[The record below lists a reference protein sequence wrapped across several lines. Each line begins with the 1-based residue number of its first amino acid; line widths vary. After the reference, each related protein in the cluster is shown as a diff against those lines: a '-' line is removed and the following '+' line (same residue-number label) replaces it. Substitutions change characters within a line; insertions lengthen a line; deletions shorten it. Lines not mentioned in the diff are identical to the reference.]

1 MATCGTELYGMGLW
15 GVNKLRQEPGSTGS
29 MRVWDKGRWQF
40 QLISKCLALILPT
53 MTLLNLWIFLS
64 FLRLNDWQIPLLS
77 LLSLIAGLETD
88 DHLLDGS
95 VRVLDIGLSPH
106 MTSRNLSSSHRE
118 GNWGVVKI
126 GGGEFPRFSPGRLAL
141 KISRAD
147 PDGRRGEHRWNSP
160 CPVNFG
166 PVLGRWEGMGGTREN
181 MPLQPGLELLSSSQ
195 LLRKNKA
202 NSCQIFW
209 VFKRLL
215 RNSCCGSAVT
225 NLSSIHE
232 DVNSIPG
239 LAQWVRNPA
248 LLWGIQRYCELCRMK
263 MQLRSRVAI
272 SVV

>member
-1 MATCGTELYGMGLW
+1 MSGPHFAYNDSVKSLDLFVFSQTEWLT
-15 GVNKLRQEPGSTGS
+15 NSTAFSSEPHSRTRNRWPFAGWVSKGSWYWS
-29 MRVWDKGRWQF
+29 LPSHD
-40 QLISKCLALILPT
+40 LSK
-53 MTLLNLWIFLS
+53 
-64 FLRLNDWQIPLLS
+64 
-77 LLSLIAGLETD
+77 
-88 DHLLDGS
+88 
-95 VRVLDIGLSPH
+95 
-106 MTSRNLSSSHRE
+106 HRE

-263 MQLRSRVAI
+263 MQLRSQVAI